1 MFTGT
6 IVRGEGIGKTLGYP
20 TANIDCELN
29 ETHLG
34 GGVYAAKVIL
44 SEESYIAALVIMEK
58 PCNVEVHLIGYT
70 GPDVY
75 GQELTVTP
83 VQRVSTLEKYDS
95 IDELKKK
102 IEKDIMLV
110 KQVFE
115 DPE

>member
-1 MFTGT
+1 MLTGT
-6 IVRGEGIGKTLGYP
+6 IVRGKGFGKTLGYP

-34 GGVYAAKVIL
+34 GGVYAATAIL
-44 SEESYIAALVIMEK
+44 SNETYIAALVIMEK
-58 PCNVEVHLIGYT
+58 PCKVEVHLIGYT

-75 GQELTVTP
+75 GEELTVTP
-83 VQRVSTLEKYDS
+83 VQRVSTLETYDS

-102 IEKDIMLV
+102 IEKDIVLV
-110 KQVFE
+110 RQVFD